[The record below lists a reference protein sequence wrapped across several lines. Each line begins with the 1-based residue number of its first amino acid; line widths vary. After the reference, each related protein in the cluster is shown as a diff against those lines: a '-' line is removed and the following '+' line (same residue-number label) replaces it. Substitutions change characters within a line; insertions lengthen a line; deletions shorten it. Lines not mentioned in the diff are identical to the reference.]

1 MECGAPIDWVIEVF
15 LNHNL
20 IRRLG
25 MWKKAADLAGL
36 LFPNDKVII
45 EKYATMA
52 EMTKV
57 AKRGSKKTGNYV
69 KIKGLPNYV

>member
-1 MECGAPIDWVIEVF
+1 M
-15 LNHNL
+15 LK
-20 IRRLG
+20 
-25 MWKKAADLAGL
+25 KKAELAGL

-69 KIKGLPNYV
+69 KIKGLPSYV

>member
-25 MWKKAADLAGL
+25 MWKKAELAGL

>member
-1 MECGAPIDWVIEVF
+1 
-15 LNHNL
+15 
-20 IRRLG
+20 
-25 MWKKAADLAGL
+25 MWKKAELAGL

-45 EKYATMA
+45 EEYATMA